1 MDFLLELQRMFKL
14 FYNLSFRVYN
24 KLERT
29 IPGFDALMEKVRA
42 EAEAREERRRQ
53 KREALKR
60 AEAEVAIHG
69 KRLSDDDDE

>member
-53 KREALKR
+53 KREAQKR